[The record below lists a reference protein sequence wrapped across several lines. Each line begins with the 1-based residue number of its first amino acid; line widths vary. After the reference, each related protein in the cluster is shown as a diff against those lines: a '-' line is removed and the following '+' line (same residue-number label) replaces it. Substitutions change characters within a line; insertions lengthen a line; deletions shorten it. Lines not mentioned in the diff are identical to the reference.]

1 MFAGLGL
8 LVLITIWVASAV
20 VASNIASAKGLDV
33 WGWSLA
39 AFFFGPIG
47 LIGVAGMPDRRLRQ
61 YMKSIAIKLEAVQEK
76 EAERMEMLSL
86 PAPLRGDKPNYLYA
100 DEGIKDE
107 QERIKVV
114 INQLTESEEALA
126 SAADS
131 ELKSGRM
138 GFIRGKDG
146 KVMLRLRY
154 VGSKDGKDIWY
165 RA

>member
-61 YMKSIAIKLEAVQEK
+61 YMKLIAIKLEAVQQK
-76 EAERMEMLSL
+76 EAERMEMLSV

-131 ELKSGRM
+131 ELKPGRM

-154 VGSKDGKDIWY
+154 VDSKDGKDIWY

>member
-33 WGWSLA
+33 WAWSLA

-165 RA
+165 RT

>member
-1 MFAGLGL
+1 M
-8 LVLITIWVASAV
+8 ASAV

-39 AFFFGPIG
+39 AFFFGSIG

-76 EAERMEMLSL
+76 EAERMEMLSV

-165 RA
+165 RS